1 MNLYLPFNGRVKVTS
16 PFGWREL
23 NGQQDF
29 HRGIDLVGIDD
40 ITVIAPCDGVIGTS
54 TILDPKTDKT
64 LTWQFGNYIR
74 LDTDDNMHIFMCHLD
89 SRAVKRGDFVKRG
102 DTIGIMGN
110 TGYSF
115 GAHCHFEV
123 RDSSGTSVNPAPYLG
138 IKNAVGVYQTEQTIK
153 DTEDKSMDET
163 KRKPDS
169 EPAEWAKEAVEWAT
183 ENGIMYGDGTGD
195 LKLHSDCT
203 REQMIVF
210 LYRLYNMLK

>member
-1 MNLYLPFNGRVKVTS
+1 MVFSGTYRVSS

-23 NGQQDF
+23 NGQQDY
-29 HRGIDLVGIDD
+29 HRGIDLVGVTDKYIHAH
-40 ITVIAPCDGVIGTS
+40 VSGYVGTS
-54 TILDPKTDKT
+54 TMLDPKTDTT
-64 LTWQFGNYIR
+64 LTWQWGNFVRIDGDDGMYYFYCHMSKR
-74 LDTDDNMHIFMCHLD
+74 L
-89 SRAVKRGDFVKRG
+89 VKKGQYVNAGDV
-102 DTIGIMGN
+102 IGIEGN

-115 GAHCHFEV
+115 GSHCHFEV

-138 IKNAVGVYQTEQTIK
+138 IKNAAGVYQTEQTIK
-153 DTEDKSMDET
+153 DTEDKNMDET
-163 KRKPDS
+163 KRTPDS
-169 EPAEWAKEAVEWAT
+169 DPAEWAKEAVEWAT